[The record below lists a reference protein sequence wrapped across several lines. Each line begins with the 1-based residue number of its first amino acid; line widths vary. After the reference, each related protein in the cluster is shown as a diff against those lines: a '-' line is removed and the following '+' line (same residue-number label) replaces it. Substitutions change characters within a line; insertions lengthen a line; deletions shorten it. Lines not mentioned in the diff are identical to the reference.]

1 MIQTAIPCLMMRSGT
16 SRGPYF
22 NAADLPSSVPAR
34 DQVLLTA
41 MGSPDDRQ
49 IDGLGGADSL
59 TSKVAIV
66 AKSARPG
73 VDVDYTFAQVA
84 IGADAVDTNPSCGN
98 MLAGVGPYAIETGL
112 VPAEDG
118 ETTIIIHDV
127 NTGSRIEAILQTPG
141 GRVTY
146 AGDAVVDGVP
156 GTAAPVH
163 LNFKGIVG
171 SKTGALLPTG
181 KVIENIQGVEVSLVD
196 AATPIVLIRAKDMGL
211 SSNQSRNAVNANT
224 ALFTRV
230 EAIRLEAGLRMG
242 LGEVSEKVIPKVGLL
257 DTPINGGDIRSIY
270 LTPWRAHAAHAVTGA
285 LCVAAASAIDGTIA
299 DSLVTPPFD
308 ANNRTVLLEHP
319 SGQIAIKLA
328 TTGKGADLNI
338 IKAGVIRTARL
349 IMRGEVMIPAE
360 ATESA
365 VLAARS
371 IAPLPPLR

>member
-1 MIQTAIPCLMMRSGT
+1 MTQIAIPCLMMRGGT
-16 SRGPYF
+16 SKGPYF
-22 NAADLPSSVPAR
+22 NAKDLPSSIPAR
-34 DQVLLTA
+34 DLALLAA

-49 IDGLGGADSL
+49 INGLGGADSL

-84 IGADAVDTNPSCGN
+84 IGAGAVDTGPSCGN
-98 MLAGVGPYAIETGL
+98 MLAGVGPYAITTGL

-118 ETTIIIHDV
+118 ETTVMIHDV
-127 NTGSRIEAILQTPG
+127 NTGSRIEAIVQTPSR
-141 GRVTY
+141 RVTY

-156 GTAAPVH
+156 GTAAPVQ
-163 LNFKGIVG
+163 LNFTGIVG

-196 AATPIVLIRAKDMGL
+196 AATPMVLIRATDMGL
-211 SSNQSRNAVNANT
+211 TGDESRDAINANK
-224 ALFTRV
+224 ALFARV

-242 LGEVSEKVIPKVGLL
+242 LGDVSEKVIPKVGLL
-257 DTPINGGDIRSIY
+257 AAPVNGGDIRSIY

-285 LCVAAASAIDGTIA
+285 LCVAAATAIDGTIA
-299 DSLVTPPFD
+299 HSLVTPAVD
-308 ANNRTVLLEHP
+308 ANIRTVCLKHP
-319 SGQIAIKLA
+319 SGQITIKLA
-328 TTGKGADLNI
+328 TTGKGADLNV

-360 ATESA
+360 TVESV
-365 VLAARS
+365 VLAA
-371 IAPLPPLR
+371 